1 MSSFEVKE
9 VHEGTC
15 KQLDGITGSPDDNPL
30 ELNMPLEDDNNGEE
44 NSNDLANFLMG
55 VMMLH
60 LLLSKQL
67 HVGLVF
73 AAAAASMASKNNKGK
88 LLFSSVL
95 ATWLVMMS

>member
-1 MSSFEVKE
+1 MMMTKMTMF
-9 VHEGTC
+9 
-15 KQLDGITGSPDDNPL
+15 ITNKGCDDSGNL
-30 ELNMPLEDDNNGEE
+30 VGEE